1 MLNSTSSNAATIRS
15 QLAGLS
21 CFRCKKKYDA
31 DTHARICECSGPL
44 LADYRDEVP
53 SPSGAGVWAWAPLLP
68 VRNRDFRV
76 TLGEG
81 GTPLLDCPRL
91 AGALGIRR
99 LLLKHEGWQPTGTF
113 KARGAAVSI
122 GRALELGQSDIAL
135 ATAGNSGLAW
145 SAYAARAGMR
155 AHVFV
160 PTWTSRDTV
169 EACRAWGADVRLVPG
184 PVAVAAAECS
194 RAVAEH
200 GWWSVGAWAEPY
212 RVEGDKTLGLEL
224 LADPRAREADAVL
237 WPCAS
242 GIGLVGT
249 WKAAR
254 DLRALGRDVTLPP
267 LVGVQAATCAPL
279 LEAFE
284 AGATDCLAGR
294 GWTDTASLARGLL
307 AVRPTAADLVLH
319 AVRDTGGWLC
329 SVDDAAIVRAAALTT
344 RLEGLVLAPE
354 SAAAIAAVAQLRS
367 VARLKADAAAVV
379 VATGAGRQTDYFGWS
394 FAEAV
399 ERAG

>member
-1 MLNSTSSNAATIRS
+1 MRS
-15 QLAGLS
+15 QLSGLS
-21 CFRCKKKYDA
+21 CFRCKRKYDA
-31 DTHARICECSGPL
+31 DTPARNCECGGPL
-44 LADYRDEVP
+44 LADYRGEVP
-53 SPSGAGVWAWAPLLP
+53 SPVGAGLWAWGPLLP
-68 VRNRDFRV
+68 VRDPHFRV

-91 AGALGIRR
+91 AGELHVRR
-99 LLLKHEGWQPTGTF
+99 LLVKHEGWQPTGTF
-113 KARGAAVSI
+113 KARGAAISI
-122 GRALELGQSDIAL
+122 GRALELGQTDIAL

-145 SAYAARAGMR
+145 SAYAARAGLR
-155 AHVFV
+155 AHVFM
-160 PTWTSRDTV
+160 PTWTPRDIV
-169 EACRAWGADVRLVPG
+169 EACRAWGADVRLVSG
-184 PVAVAAAECS
+184 PVAVAAADCS

-224 LADPRAREADAVL
+224 LADPRAREADAIL

-249 WKAAR
+249 WKARR
-254 DLRALGRDVTLPP
+254 DLRALGGDVALPP

-284 AGATDCLAGR
+284 AQATDCLPGR

-307 AVRPTAADLVLH
+307 AVRPTAGDLVLH

-329 SVDDAAIVRAAALTT
+329 SVDDTAIVRAAALIMK
-344 RLEGLVLAPE
+344 LEGLALAPE

-367 VARLKADAAAVV
+367 VGRLNADAAVVV
-379 VATGAGRQTDYFGWS
+379 VATGAGRQSDYFGWS
-394 FAEAV
+394 FADTGKA
-399 ERAG
+399 